1 MDSLIESFC
10 ERSVDSMLNSLDKL
24 YFILINIILYTLF
37 MKNQLKSIHSKYS
50 INDARLWILGFI
62 WIFGTNLFELNFFI
76 NG

>member
-50 INDARLWILGFI
+50 INDARL
-62 WIFGTNLFELNFFI
+62 
-76 NG
+76 